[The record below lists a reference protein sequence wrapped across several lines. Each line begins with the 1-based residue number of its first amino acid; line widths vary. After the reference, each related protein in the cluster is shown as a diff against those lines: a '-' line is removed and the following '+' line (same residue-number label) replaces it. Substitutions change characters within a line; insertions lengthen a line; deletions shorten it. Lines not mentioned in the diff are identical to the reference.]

1 MAVLVND
8 ITARKHAEEA
18 LRSSEERQAFL
29 LQFSDTLRP
38 LADPGDIQTQAARLL
53 GEHLHLDRCGYAD
66 TLADGES
73 VQLNFSYLAAGVLPF
88 AATHRLAD
96 YGPALLAA
104 LQRGE
109 TLAIDTLAN
118 YPAATDPA
126 TAAAYQAAEVGAF
139 VAVPLLRHRQLRAVL
154 FAHQRAPRHWAPA
167 EIALIEQVADRTW
180 TAAECAQSDA
190 DRRASEATLAAVF
203 EALPVAV
210 GLLNA
215 HGQLTLANRQ
225 MHYYLPTGLMP
236 SLDDTQHPRWRAYT
250 CDGGPLPPSEF
261 PGARAR
267 RGEQGGPGVEMF
279 YSPPEGPEVWTQVI
293 AWPLPGENGHVTV
306 VINIDAQKRITEAL
320 RQSEE
325 HFRLFL
331 TASSDTIYRMSPD
344 WRQMLTLSGQ
354 HFLADTIGPSTTWVD
369 KYIPPQDQALAWA
382 TIHAAIAGKHP
393 FELEHR
399 VFRADGS
406 VAWTASRAVPVLD
419 AQGEIT
425 EWFGAATDI
434 TARKASQEALR
445 LSEARLSLA
454 LQAGRMGSF
463 EWG

>member
-18 LRSSEERQAFL
+18 LRSSEKRQAFL

-118 YPAATDPA
+118 YPAAADPA
-126 TAAAYQAAEVGAF
+126 TAAAYQAAEVAAF

-180 TAAECAQSDA
+180 TAAECAQADA

-203 EALPVAV
+203 EALPVGV

-250 CDGGPLPPSEF
+250 CDGRPLPPSEF

-267 RGEQGGPGVEMF
+267 RGE
-279 YSPPEGPEVWTQVI
+279 
-293 AWPLPGENGHVTV
+293 
-306 VINIDAQKRITEAL
+306 
-320 RQSEE
+320 
-325 HFRLFL
+325 
-331 TASSDTIYRMSPD
+331 
-344 WRQMLTLSGQ
+344 
-354 HFLADTIGPSTTWVD
+354 
-369 KYIPPQDQALAWA
+369 
-382 TIHAAIAGKHP
+382 
-393 FELEHR
+393 
-399 VFRADGS
+399 
-406 VAWTASRAVPVLD
+406 
-419 AQGEIT
+419 
-425 EWFGAATDI
+425 
-434 TARKASQEALR
+434 
-445 LSEARLSLA
+445 
-454 LQAGRMGSF
+454 
-463 EWG
+463 